1 MHHRRWFA
9 LVFTLLLSVCA
20 QAQFGGSSMGAAPVS
35 SGNVHVHVVFDND
48 RSAGPNL
55 QVRLMMGSSSMPVE
69 LTYTDDAGE
78 AEFRGVPVGEYNV
91 EVIGDGIVTTRSPT
105 FDVDERKV
113 TQSQYVVVH
122 HVEDSGPKPLDARGP
137 VVSVADLNVAP
148 RARREL
154 DRANHA
160 MLDNDYKGSLKHLQ
174 KALVLAPRYATAF
187 NNLGVLYARMND
199 PAHEREALEQ
209 AISID
214 DHFGPA
220 LLNLG
225 KLCVRQRNF
234 PQAEGLLERA
244 AGIDPTNTEALMLLA
259 DAKYMDKRYDSAIAD
274 ARLAHARAAHSSFVH
289 YIAARAYLH
298 LNKPLL
304 ALAEFQTF
312 LKEEPTG
319 PRANQVRGDIAR
331 LGAAT
336 ASR

>member
-1 MHHRRWFA
+1 MHHRRWLA
-9 LVFTLLLSVCA
+9 LVFTLLLGVRA
-20 QAQFGGSSMGAAPVS
+20 QAQFGNGHQGGVNTT
-35 SGNVHVHVVFDND
+35 GNVHVHVVFDND
-48 RSAGPNL
+48 RAAGANL
-55 QVRLMMGSSSMPVE
+55 QVRLMKSSSPVE
-69 LTYTDDAGE
+69 LTYTDEAGE
-78 AEFRGVPVGEYNV
+78 AEFRGVPIGEYNV
-91 EVIGDGIVTTRSPT
+91 EVVGDGIVTTRSPT

-113 TQSQYVVVH
+113 TQSQYVVVRR
-122 HVEDSGPKPLDARGP
+122 VDDSAPKPLDASGP

-148 RARREL
+148 KARKEL
-154 DRANHA
+154 DRANRA
-160 MLDNDYKGSLKHLQ
+160 MIEYDYKGSLKHLQ
-174 KALVLAPRYATAF
+174 KALALAPRYATAF

-225 KLCVRQRNF
+225 KLCVREKKF

-319 PRANQVRGDIAR
+319 PRANQVRGDIVR
-331 LGAAT
+331 LEAAP
-336 ASR
+336 SR